1 MNSQDTHTRAKSASV
16 ELVSTDE
23 ELAATSDYIISI
35 VPPRDAMATAQRIM
49 EVSTTSSFTKRK
61 QPLYFLEMNAVS
73 PKLIRSV
80 KELFEAAG
88 NRIRFIDGA
97 VIGSAPSL
105 KDDQADPSKIE
116 SWKRPSIP
124 MSGPHR
130 LEDAATSGSHLA
142 SILGAQHIS
151 DDIGAASGL
160 KMSFACLTKGF
171 TGLAIQSFT
180 TAHRLGV
187 LPELQQHLQQYS
199 PKTFDLANASMPR
212 MPPKAY
218 RWVREMEEIE
228 ATLAQDG
235 GFEGEE
241 SIFGG
246 IARTYDLVAHGTD
259 LGNEKTERRNRGK
272 TAEDVAV
279 LMSEGI
285 DRRKQKMD

>member
-1 MNSQDTHTRAKSASV
+1 M

-49 EVSTTSSFTKRK
+49 EVSTTSSFTKRTH
-61 QPLYFLEMNAVS
+61 PLYYLEMNAVS
-73 PKLIRSV
+73 PKLIRSING
-80 KELFEAAG
+80 LFG
-88 NRIRFIDGA
+88 SFGDQIRFIDGA

-105 KDDQADPSKIE
+105 KDDQTDPSKVE
-116 SWKRPSIP
+116 AWKRPSIP

-130 LEDAATSGSHLA
+130 LEDAERSGSHLA
-142 SILGAQHIS
+142 SIIGARHIS

-187 LPELQQHLQQYS
+187 LPELQQHLQQIS

-228 ATLAQDG
+228 ATLAEDG

-285 DRRKQKMD
+285 ERRKQKTD

>member
-1 MNSQDTHTRAKSASV
+1 
-16 ELVSTDE
+16 
-23 ELAATSDYIISI
+23 
-35 VPPRDAMATAQRIM
+35 MATAQRIM
-49 EVSTTSSFTKRK
+49 DVSTTSSFTKRTR
-61 QPLYFLEMNAVS
+61 PLYFLEMNAVS
-73 PKLIRSV
+73 PKLIRGIN
-80 KELFEAAG
+80 ELLGAAG

-105 KDDQADPSKIE
+105 KDDRSDPSKIE

-124 MSGPHR
+124 MSGPQK
-130 LEDAATSGSHLA
+130 LEDAETSGSHLA
-142 SILGAQHIS
+142 SILGARHIS

-160 KMSFACLTKGF
+160 KMSFASLTKGF
-171 TGLAIQSFT
+171 TALAIQSFT

-187 LPELQQHLQQYS
+187 LPELQQHLQQIS

-228 ATLAQDG
+228 ATLAEDG

-259 LGNEKTERRNRGK
+259 LGNEKTERRSRGK